1 MTVKSRKFSISCYFL
16 GIMNGNCVFM
26 DVLGVHSVV
35 HEIDVQNMSLSLSLM
50 SFPLDYFGMTLH
62 LLYSWLRIYIYELY
76 MKRANRLTSFMNP

>member
-1 MTVKSRKFSISCYFL
+1 
-16 GIMNGNCVFM
+16 MNGNCVFM

-62 LLYSWLRIYIYELY
+62 VIFMVTYLYL
-76 MKRANRLTSFMNP
+76 